1 MVICQMPVF
10 EWSRMAPNCFP
21 SYMAWLDLARISS
34 AALSSGLLNARCL
47 LGTIDAPW
55 LTVTIITRCEHHC
68 WECWIK
74 RVLVASAWLVS
85 TFPKW
90 KRNENLLLCHKT
102 WWGKLWEPQGQL
114 SLSRVHRRSL
124 SIIEHLGKRPMLV
137 ESMSPRFH
145 VRFCRQTCFQ
155 QNPSQ
160 HIFWSHSRLVYSHHL
175 FWSLSHSVQ
184 DKGNVIWMGTGL
196 MIFKCK
202 TLILHRYSEGI
213 LKKRH
218 QSWQSDAVG
227 WAARKKTHHQDWCAV
242 VLMVL
247 LNGCLIAAT
256 QVAELLLLEK
266 DLAAGIQK
274 HPNPTDGL
282 YGIHAY

>member
-1 MVICQMPVF
+1 
-10 EWSRMAPNCFP
+10 
-21 SYMAWLDLARISS
+21 
-34 AALSSGLLNARCL
+34 
-47 LGTIDAPW
+47 
-55 LTVTIITRCEHHC
+55 
-68 WECWIK
+68 
-74 RVLVASAWLVS
+74 
-85 TFPKW
+85 
-90 KRNENLLLCHKT
+90 
-102 WWGKLWEPQGQL
+102 
-114 SLSRVHRRSL
+114 
-124 SIIEHLGKRPMLV
+124 
-137 ESMSPRFH
+137 
-145 VRFCRQTCFQ
+145 
-155 QNPSQ
+155 
-160 HIFWSHSRLVYSHHL
+160 
-175 FWSLSHSVQ
+175 
-184 DKGNVIWMGTGL
+184 

-218 QSWQSDAVG
+218 RSWQSDAVG